1 MLDIALKKNSY
12 KTPLFAIV
20 KKKNEASNK
29 IFQKLGFSLLKED
42 QKRDLNYFSKCN

>member
-20 KKKNEASNK
+20 RKKNKASNK

-42 QKRDLNYFSKCN
+42 RKRDLIYFSKIN